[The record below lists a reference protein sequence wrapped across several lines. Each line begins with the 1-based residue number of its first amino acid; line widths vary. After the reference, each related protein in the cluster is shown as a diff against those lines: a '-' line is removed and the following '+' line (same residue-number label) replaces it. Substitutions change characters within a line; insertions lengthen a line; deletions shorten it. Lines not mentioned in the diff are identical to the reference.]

1 MKPNPESLDGNPPP
15 KRYRW
20 WRFIEHSLPVIV
32 IYLMVAT
39 LVSFLIAP
47 NVIVTVP
54 TGHVGILWKRFRGG
68 TQVDPRLLKDE
79 GMRVLLPWDKL
90 FLYDLRLQTH
100 DDTYNAISKDGV
112 YLTTTINIRFR
123 LKHDAVPQLHQTIG
137 PDYVARMLSPEIGN
151 RAREIFAEYTAEEIY
166 STKRQEIQKKIRTH
180 TEAMLGESSFSR
192 TEQESEYG
200 EHYKISLQEM
210 LIIYD
215 TLVLG
220 LELPAAVNAAINRK
234 IEQYYLVQEYG
245 FRVERE
251 KKESERK
258 QIEANGIRD
267 FQQTVTQGISDSYV
281 RWRGIEATL
290 QLAQSPNTKIVI
302 IGSGK
307 DGLPVI
313 LGNVDTPMQPNPT
326 SATGP
331 AAAALPDN
339 SEAAR
344 QRPAGASPP
353 FVEKTPTS
361 NLPSPAEQ
369 PAPTAGPASRA
380 GQAAGQP
387 VPDVRSASAT
397 PRTQRRTNQPPPLR
411 ISNRALRRASRVRPG
426 RGPRFRTS
434 FRERSVREPPRRNL
448 VRRRQDREQAPVPK
462 EHRRHVPRHGLRRK
476 DLCHPEPIVA
486 HRRLRRKDRRDPELI
501 AGRRGRPINRANGL
515 ILVGLG
521 KAGCRLPRGPRYSCE
536 SLRESLN
543 IGVVRRRAC

>member
-1 MKPNPESLDGNPPP
+1 
-15 KRYRW
+15 
-20 WRFIEHSLPVIV
+20 
-32 IYLMVAT
+32 
-39 LVSFLIAP
+39 
-47 NVIVTVP
+47 
-54 TGHVGILWKRFRGG
+54 
-68 TQVDPRLLKDE
+68 
-79 GMRVLLPWDKL
+79 MRVLLPWDKL

-137 PDYVARMLSPEIGN
+137 PDYVTRMLSPEIGN

-180 TEAMLGESSFSR
+180 TEAMLGQSSFSR

-200 EHYKISLQEM
+200 EHYKISLDEM

-267 FQQTVTQGISDSYV
+267 FQQTVTQGISNSYV

-313 LGNVDTPMQPNPT
+313 LGNVDTPMQPNP
-326 SATGP
+326 APAAAP

-369 PAPTAGPASRA
+369 PSPTGSAPRRGSTSSGAPTR
-380 GQAAGQP
+380 
-387 VPDVRSASAT
+387 
-397 PRTQRRTNQPPPLR
+397 RRTTQQAPLQT
-411 ISNRALRRASRVRPG
+411 SNRARRRASRARLG
-426 RGPRFRTS
+426 HGPRSRIL
-434 FRERSVREPPRRNL
+434 FRERSAREHPRRNL
-448 VRRRQDREQAPVPK
+448 VRRRQGQDPDRDRMQDQAPERDRRQAHCRRRPK
-462 EHRRHVPRHGLRRK
+462 DRR
-476 DLCHPEPIVA
+476 HPEP
-486 HRRLRRKDRRDPELI
+486 I
-501 AGRRGRPINRANGL
+501 AGRRGRPISRGNGL
-515 ILVGLG
+515 LPVG
-521 KAGCRLPRGPRYSCE
+521 
-536 SLRESLN
+536 RES
-543 IGVVRRRAC
+543 GVPTPAMHQVKVAEGALYPTLTLQGSVQKSYELALQFVAVVHRVRHRAIFGAAGVQHRTVDSARWSQKCWNSEFSILRRIPR

>member
-1 MKPNPESLDGNPPP
+1 MKPNPESLNGNPPP

-137 PDYVARMLSPEIGN
+137 PDYVKRMLSPEIGN

-192 TEQESEYG
+192 TEAESEYG

-313 LGNVDTPMQPNPT
+313 LGNVDTPMQPNP
-326 SATGP
+326 APAAGP
-331 AAAALPDN
+331 AASALPDN

-369 PAPTAGPASRA
+369 PSPTGAPRATPAGSTPAGSTSSGATPSDATPNKPTASAPNQQSGAASSEPRTSWTWSEIQDLLSRTVGSGGPAPESRPPTTGSGAGPGPGAAPTPRPAAPPQAEGPLPPRA
-380 GQAAGQP
+380 DRGPPTPQAEG
-387 VPDVRSASAT
+387 
-397 PRTQRRTNQPPPLR
+397 PPPP
-411 ISNRALRRASRVRPG
+411 RADRGSPRPPDQ
-426 RGPRFRTS
+426 PR
-434 FRERSVREPPRRNL
+434 
-448 VRRRQDREQAPVPK
+448 
-462 EHRRHVPRHGLRRK
+462 
-476 DLCHPEPIVA
+476 
-486 HRRLRRKDRRDPELI
+486 
-501 AGRRGRPINRANGL
+501 
-515 ILVGLG
+515 
-521 KAGCRLPRGPRYSCE
+521 
-536 SLRESLN
+536 
-543 IGVVRRRAC
+543 

>member
-1 MKPNPESLDGNPPP
+1 MARHPESLDGNPPP

-20 WRFIEHSLPVIV
+20 WRFIEHSLPIII

-54 TGHVGILWKRFRGG
+54 SGHVGILWKRFRGG
-68 TQVDPRLLKDE
+68 TQLDPRLLKDE

-90 FLYDLRLQTH
+90 VLYDLRLQTH

-112 YLTTTINIRFR
+112 YLTATINIRFR

-137 PDYVARMLSPEIGN
+137 PDYIKRMLSPEIGN
-151 RAREIFAEYTAEEIY
+151 RAREIFAEYTAEEVY

-180 TEAMLGESSFSR
+180 TEAMLGESMIQR

-200 EHYKISLQEM
+200 EHYRVSLSEF

-220 LELPAAVNAAINRK
+220 LELPATVNAAINRK

-258 QIEANGIRD
+258 QIEAYGIRD

-313 LGNVDTPMQPNPT
+313 LGNVDTPMQPNP
-326 SATGP
+326 ATP
-331 AAAALPDN
+331 AAAPVPDN
-339 SEAAR
+339 SEAAK
-344 QRPAGASPP
+344 QRPASASPP
-353 FVEKTPTS
+353 LLEKTPAS
-361 NLPSPAEQ
+361 NLPSPSERPSPMAVPRAPSDGPPGAPPPGPPPNNAPGAAPGKQSEGPPAEPRTSWTWAEIQ
-369 PAPTAGPASRA
+369 DLISRTVGSGGPAGGPAPPSPMAGP
-380 GQAAGQP
+380 
-387 VPDVRSASAT
+387 T
-397 PRTQRRTNQPPPLR
+397 PRQAT
-411 ISNRALRRASRVRPG
+411 G
-426 RGPRFRTS
+426 
-434 FRERSVREPPRRNL
+434 EPPHP
-448 VRRRQDREQAPVPK
+448 APGPSSSS
-462 EHRRHVPRHGLRRK
+462 
-476 DLCHPEPIVA
+476 
-486 HRRLRRKDRRDPELI
+486 
-501 AGRRGRPINRANGL
+501 
-515 ILVGLG
+515 
-521 KAGCRLPRGPRYSCE
+521 PRGPE
-536 SLRESLN
+536 
-543 IGVVRRRAC
+543 RAPPRPSEPR

>member
-1 MKPNPESLDGNPPP
+1 MKPHPESLDGKPPP

-20 WRFIEHSLPVIV
+20 WRFIEHSLPVII

-68 TQVDPRLLKDE
+68 TQLDPRLLKDE

-112 YLTTTINIRFR
+112 YLTATINIRFR

-137 PDYVARMLSPEIGN
+137 PDYIKRMLSPEIGN
-151 RAREIFAEYTAEEIY
+151 RAREIFAEYLAEEVY

-180 TEAMLGESSFSR
+180 TEAMLGESMIQRS
-192 TEQESEYG
+192 EQESEYG
-200 EHYKISLQEM
+200 EHYRVSLNEF

-220 LELPAAVNAAINRK
+220 LELPATVNAAINRK

-267 FQQTVTQGISDSYV
+267 FQQTVSQGISDSYV

-290 QLAQSPNTKIVI
+290 QLSQSPNTKIVI

-313 LGNVDTPMQPNPT
+313 LGNVDTPMQPNP
-326 SATGP
+326 AP
-331 AAAALPDN
+331 AAVPPVTDN
-339 SEAAR
+339 SEAAK
-344 QRPAGASPP
+344 QRPTSASPP
-353 FVEKTPTS
+353 FLEKTPAS
-361 NLPSPAEQ
+361 NLQGPAEK
-369 PAPTAGPASRA
+369 ASPTAVPRTSSDKPQDTPAGTPSNNTPAATPGKQSEAPAAETRTSWTWSEIQDLISRAVGAGGPTTGGPAQQTSPMSGPIPR
-380 GQAAGQP
+380 QAAGEP
-387 VPDVRSASAT
+387 PHPAAG
-397 PRTQRRTNQPPPLR
+397 PPPPP
-411 ISNRALRRASRVRPG
+411 RPPE
-426 RGPRFRTS
+426 RGPPRPP
-434 FRERSVREPPRRNL
+434 EPPR
-448 VRRRQDREQAPVPK
+448 
-462 EHRRHVPRHGLRRK
+462 
-476 DLCHPEPIVA
+476 
-486 HRRLRRKDRRDPELI
+486 
-501 AGRRGRPINRANGL
+501 
-515 ILVGLG
+515 
-521 KAGCRLPRGPRYSCE
+521 
-536 SLRESLN
+536 
-543 IGVVRRRAC
+543 

>member
-1 MKPNPESLDGNPPP
+1 MTPNPESLDGKPPP

-20 WRFIEHSLPVIV
+20 WRFIEHSLPIII

-47 NVIVTVP
+47 NVFVTVP

-79 GMRVLLPWDKL
+79 GLRVLLPWDKL

-100 DDTYNAISKDGV
+100 TDTYNAISKDGV
-112 YLTTTINIRFR
+112 DLIATLNIRFR
-123 LKHDAVPQLHQTIG
+123 LKHDSIPQLHQTIG
-137 PDYVARMLSPEIGN
+137 PDYVSRMLSPEIGN
-151 RAREIFAEYTAEEIY
+151 RAREIFAEYTAEEVY
-166 STKRQEIQKKIRTH
+166 STKRQEVQKKIRSH
-180 TEAMLGESSFSR
+180 AESMLGQSMVQR

-200 EHYKISLQEM
+200 EHYRISLDQM
-210 LIIYD
+210 LVLYD

-220 LELPAAVNAAINRK
+220 LVLPASVNAAINRK

-258 QIEANGIRD
+258 QIEAYGIRD

-313 LGNVDTPMQPNPT
+313 LGNVDTPMQPNPPPAAP
-326 SATGP
+326 ATP
-331 AAAALPDN
+331 AAAPLSDN

-344 QRPAGASPP
+344 QRPAGASQPLL
-353 FVEKTPTS
+353 ERTPAS
-361 NLPSPAEQ
+361 NLPGPSEQPPPTAVPRAPSDKPPGTPPGPTAAPGGTSGQQSAAPPAEPRTSWTWSEIQ
-369 PAPTAGPASRA
+369 DLISRTVGSGQTTAGPEPR
-380 GQAAGQP
+380 QPAAGPMPRTPAGEPPPPPAAGPPPP
-387 VPDVRSASAT
+387 VPE
-397 PRTQRRTNQPPPLR
+397 
-411 ISNRALRRASRVRPG
+411 
-426 RGPRFRTS
+426 RGPPRPP
-434 FRERSVREPPRRNL
+434 EPPR
-448 VRRRQDREQAPVPK
+448 
-462 EHRRHVPRHGLRRK
+462 
-476 DLCHPEPIVA
+476 
-486 HRRLRRKDRRDPELI
+486 
-501 AGRRGRPINRANGL
+501 
-515 ILVGLG
+515 
-521 KAGCRLPRGPRYSCE
+521 
-536 SLRESLN
+536 
-543 IGVVRRRAC
+543 

>member
-1 MKPNPESLDGNPPP
+1 MKPNPESLDSKPPP

-68 TQVDPRLLKDE
+68 TQLDPRLLKDE

-137 PDYVARMLSPEIGN
+137 PDYVKRMLSPEIGN
-151 RAREIFAEYTAEEIY
+151 RTREIFAEYTAEEIY

-180 TEAMLGESSFSR
+180 TEAMLGQSSFSR

-200 EHYKISLQEM
+200 EHYKISLDEM

-313 LGNVDTPMQPNPT
+313 LGNVDTPIQPNP
-326 SATGP
+326 APAAGP
-331 AAAALPDN
+331 AGAALPDN

-361 NLPSPAEQ
+361 NLQSPVERPSPTVAPRATDATPNNAAGGAPNPQSGAPPGEPRTSWTWSEIQ
-369 PAPTAGPASRA
+369 DLISRTIGSGTPAPETRPPTTGSGPGPGPSAGPSTGPGA
-380 GQAAGQP
+380 GPGAAPAPPPAAGPLPPQAEGP
-387 VPDVRSASAT
+387 
-397 PRTQRRTNQPPPLR
+397 PPPLPDR
-411 ISNRALRRASRVRPG
+411 GSPRPPEQ
-426 RGPRFRTS
+426 PR
-434 FRERSVREPPRRNL
+434 
-448 VRRRQDREQAPVPK
+448 Q
-462 EHRRHVPRHGLRRK
+462 
-476 DLCHPEPIVA
+476 
-486 HRRLRRKDRRDPELI
+486 
-501 AGRRGRPINRANGL
+501 
-515 ILVGLG
+515 
-521 KAGCRLPRGPRYSCE
+521 
-536 SLRESLN
+536 
-543 IGVVRRRAC
+543 

>member
-1 MKPNPESLDGNPPP
+1 MKPHPESLDGKPPP

-20 WRFIEHSLPVIV
+20 WRFIEHSLPIIV

-68 TQVDPRLLKDE
+68 TQLDPRLLKDE

-112 YLTTTINIRFR
+112 NLTATINIRFR

-137 PDYVARMLSPEIGN
+137 PDYVKRMLSPEIGN

-180 TEAMLGESSFSR
+180 TEAMLGQSMMQR

-200 EHYKISLQEM
+200 EHYKVSLDEM

-220 LELPAAVNAAINRK
+220 LELPATVNAAINRK

-258 QIEANGIRD
+258 QIEAYGIRD

-313 LGNVDTPMQPNPT
+313 LGNVDTPMQPNPAPAAGRRRGDAARQQRSGPATADRRKPAAPGKDAGQQSAEPGRTAVADRGAARTTARRRQLTPGGAAEQTARLALQISQSARRPAEPRT
-326 SATGP
+326 SWTWSEIQDLISRTVGAGDTGAGRSSAGGNARTGP
-331 AAAALPDN
+331 GTGGQAPGAAPAPPHPAAGPPPPQAERACRRPGCRIAGLAAAAGT
-339 SEAAR
+339 AAII
-344 QRPAGASPP
+344 SP
-353 FVEKTPTS
+353 
-361 NLPSPAEQ
+361 
-369 PAPTAGPASRA
+369 
-380 GQAAGQP
+380 
-387 VPDVRSASAT
+387 
-397 PRTQRRTNQPPPLR
+397 
-411 ISNRALRRASRVRPG
+411 
-426 RGPRFRTS
+426 
-434 FRERSVREPPRRNL
+434 
-448 VRRRQDREQAPVPK
+448 
-462 EHRRHVPRHGLRRK
+462 
-476 DLCHPEPIVA
+476 
-486 HRRLRRKDRRDPELI
+486 
-501 AGRRGRPINRANGL
+501 
-515 ILVGLG
+515 VGLWNSG
-521 KAGCRLPRGPRYSCE
+521 VSRLP
-536 SLRESLN
+536 
-543 IGVVRRRAC
+543 A

>member
-1 MKPNPESLDGNPPP
+1 MKPNPESLDGRPSP

-90 FLYDLRLQTH
+90 FLYDLRLQTTT
-100 DDTYNAISKDGV
+100 DTFNAISKDGV
-112 YLTTTINIRFR
+112 NLSATINIRFR

-137 PDYVARMLSPEIGN
+137 PDYVTRMLSPEIGN

-180 TEAMLGESSFSR
+180 TEAMLGQSMVQR

-200 EHYKISLQEM
+200 EHYRISLDEM

-220 LELPAAVNAAINRK
+220 LELPATVNAAINRK
-234 IEQYYLVQEYG
+234 IEQYYLVQEYA
-245 FRVERE
+245 FRVDRE

-267 FQQTVTQGISDSYV
+267 FQQTVSQGISDSYV

-290 QLAQSPNTKIVI
+290 QLSQSPNTKIVI

-313 LGNVDTPMQPNPT
+313 LGNVDTPLAPNP
-326 SATGP
+326 SAPASP
-331 AAAALPDN
+331 AAGPLSDN

-344 QRPAGASPP
+344 QRPAAASPQH
-353 FVEKTPTS
+353 FEKTPAS
-361 NLPSPAEQ
+361 NLPSPSER
-369 PAPTAGPASRA
+369 PSPTGVPRAPSNGPAG
-380 GQAAGQP
+380 GQAFDATTPPATTRDAPAGAPQTHP
-387 VPDVRSASAT
+387 
-397 PRTQRRTNQPPPLR
+397 R
-411 ISNRALRRASRVRPG
+411 ISSWSGL
-426 RGPRFRTS
+426 
-434 FRERSVREPPRRNL
+434 
-448 VRRRQDREQAPVPK
+448 QD
-462 EHRRHVPRHGLRRK
+462 
-476 DLCHPEPIVA
+476 
-486 HRRLRRKDRRDPELI
+486 LI
-501 AGRRGRPINRANGL
+501 
-515 ILVGLG
+515 
-521 KAGCRLPRGPRYSCE
+521 
-536 SLRESLN
+536 
-543 IGVVRRRAC
+543 